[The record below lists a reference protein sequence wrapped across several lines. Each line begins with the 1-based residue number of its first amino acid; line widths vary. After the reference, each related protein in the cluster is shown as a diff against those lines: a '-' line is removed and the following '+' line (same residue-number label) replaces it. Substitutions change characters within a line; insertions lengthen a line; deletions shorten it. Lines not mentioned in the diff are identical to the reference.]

1 MLHPSWIEREAP
13 LDACP
18 IKACR
23 RDGVCRHNSDTDPCR
38 RLHEKTDAM
47 RDRLAR
53 KLEAWTREA
62 QRLDPEGKNRVE
74 PGSYEH
80 EMRLKYLKDLL
91 HARDAAHTA
100 ERMKAERAAR
110 KKQRA

>member
-18 IKACR
+18 LKSCR
-23 RDGVCRHNSDTDPCR
+23 RDGVCRHNTGRDPCR
-38 RLHEKTDAM
+38 RLHERTDAM
-47 RDRLAR
+47 RYKLAM
-53 KLEAWTREA
+53 KLQAWTREA

-80 EMRLKYLKDLL
+80 ERRLHILKEML

-100 ERMKAERAAR
+100 EKMKALRAAR